1 MAMEPLVVEPG
12 VKRKRVGIKD
22 IDFTVVIVLALVA
35 VMLVLFLLYPIS
47 RMLLASF
54 VMRDKPITWDNLTL
68 YNFSRFFTSRLY
80 VDAMK
85 HSLAVSLSSVFFA
98 VLLGLPLA
106 FIVSRIDIPGKSII
120 SSLATL
126 PLILPP
132 FVGAY
137 SWILLLGRNG
147 FITFWV
153 KKLFGVTLPS
163 IYGFHGITI
172 ATSLS
177 YYPFVFL
184 MTQGALA
191 LADPYLEE
199 SADVMGAGF
208 LRKLRTIT
216 LPLVAPSIGAAAITV
231 FMRAIGNFG
240 VPSILG
246 GEYYVLPTLIFF
258 QIVGYYNINAASAIS
273 LVSVLFSVMALLIM
287 RYFTARQSAVTL
299 TTTTRQVKQI
309 THPVAKILGMTYV
322 VLLLTMSLAPHI
334 TVLVAAF
341 SEVWAGTPWPAKMGL
356 GNFRRIYTHA
366 MNPLRNS
373 LVLSISATVIS
384 LVMGSLVAYTAV
396 RRKFRGRWLIDMLV
410 MLPFVLPGIVVGV
423 ALLSSFGAPPFYL
436 AGTAYILIIAYVI
449 RRMPYVFRSASGAL
463 QGMDPVL
470 EQASGIMGAKWITT
484 FSKITFP
491 LIAPSVTAAGL
502 LTFTTLIGELS
513 TTMMLYS
520 ARWKTATVTIYEYLL
535 EDMLGPACAMGTVIN
550 VIVLVGVFS
559 ATKLLGEKMSNM
571 FGGAG

>member
-184 MTQGALA
+184 MTQG
-191 LADPYLEE
+191 
-199 SADVMGAGF
+199 
-208 LRKLRTIT
+208 RK
-216 LPLVAPSIGAAAITV
+216 VQ
-231 FMRAIGNFG
+231 M
-240 VPSILG
+240 
-246 GEYYVLPTLIFF
+246 
-258 QIVGYYNINAASAIS
+258 
-273 LVSVLFSVMALLIM
+273 
-287 RYFTARQSAVTL
+287 
-299 TTTTRQVKQI
+299 
-309 THPVAKILGMTYV
+309 
-322 VLLLTMSLAPHI
+322 
-334 TVLVAAF
+334 
-341 SEVWAGTPWPAKMGL
+341 
-356 GNFRRIYTHA
+356 
-366 MNPLRNS
+366 
-373 LVLSISATVIS
+373 
-384 LVMGSLVAYTAV
+384 
-396 RRKFRGRWLIDMLV
+396 
-410 MLPFVLPGIVVGV
+410 
-423 ALLSSFGAPPFYL
+423 
-436 AGTAYILIIAYVI
+436 
-449 RRMPYVFRSASGAL
+449 
-463 QGMDPVL
+463 
-470 EQASGIMGAKWITT
+470 
-484 FSKITFP
+484 
-491 LIAPSVTAAGL
+491 
-502 LTFTTLIGELS
+502 
-513 TTMMLYS
+513 
-520 ARWKTATVTIYEYLL
+520 
-535 EDMLGPACAMGTVIN
+535 
-550 VIVLVGVFS
+550 
-559 ATKLLGEKMSNM
+559 
-571 FGGAG
+571 

>member
-1 MAMEPLVVEPG
+1 MGQNPSLAGQP
-12 VKRKRVGIKD
+12 KRKAVSLKD
-22 IDFTVVIVLALVA
+22 IDFTVWLVLGMVF
-35 VMLVLFLLYPIS
+35 VVLVLFLLYPIS
-47 RMLLASF
+47 RMILASF
-54 VMRDKPITWDNLTL
+54 VGRDKPIAWENLTL
-68 YNFSRFFTSRLY
+68 ANFNRFFTSRLY

-85 HSLAVSLSSVFFA
+85 HSLAVSLSSMFFA

-106 FIVSRIDIPGKSII
+106 FIVSRVDIPGKSLI

-147 FITFWV
+147 FITFWM
-153 KKLFGVTLPS
+153 KRLFGITLPS

-184 MTQGALA
+184 MTQGAFA

-208 LRKLRTIT
+208 FRKLRTIT

-258 QIVGYYNINAASAIS
+258 QIVGYYNINSASAIS
-273 LVSVLFSVMALLIM
+273 LVSVLFSVIALLLM

-309 THPVAKILGMTYV
+309 THPLAKILGMIYA
-322 VLLLTMSLAPHI
+322 VLLIVISLAPHI
-334 TVLVAAF
+334 TVLVGAF
-341 SEVWAGTPWPAKMGL
+341 SEVWAGTPWPTKMGL
-356 GNFRRIYTHA
+356 DNFRRIYTHA
-366 MNPLRNS
+366 LNPLRNS
-373 LVLSISATVIS
+373 LVLSTTATLVS
-384 LVMGSLVAYTAV
+384 LLMGTMVAYVAV

-410 MLPFVLPGIVVGV
+410 MMPFVLPGIVVGV

-436 AGTAYILIIAYVI
+436 SGTAYILIIAYVI
-449 RRMPYVFRSASGAL
+449 RRMPYIFRSASGAL
-463 QGMDPVL
+463 HGMDPIL
-470 EQASGIMGAKWITT
+470 EQASGIMGAKLATT
-484 FSKITFP
+484 FRRVTLP
-491 LIAPSVTAAGL
+491 LITPAVTAAGL

-520 ARWKTATVTIYEYLL
+520 ARWKTATVTIYEYLT

-550 VIVLVGVFS
+550 VIVLSGVFL
-559 ATKLLGEKMSNM
+559 ATKLLGEKMSSM
-571 FGGAG
+571 FGGGS